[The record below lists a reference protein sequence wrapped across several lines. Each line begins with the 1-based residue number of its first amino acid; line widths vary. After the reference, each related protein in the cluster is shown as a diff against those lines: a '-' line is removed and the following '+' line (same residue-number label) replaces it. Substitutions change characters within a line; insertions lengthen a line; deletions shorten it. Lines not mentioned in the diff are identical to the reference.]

1 MQQPGMRD
9 GLYSAKTSR
18 TLKKVMKRGSKKHEI
33 LQLYA
38 VLDLEMT
45 TLCVC
50 VCVPHPII
58 KEHTHIAMEVM
69 KKNVELLEN
78 L

>member
-50 VCVPHPII
+50 VCPSPH
-58 KEHTHIAMEVM
+58 H
-69 KKNVELLEN
+69 
-78 L
+78 